1 MEQEKFLLVG
11 DKKIF
16 YSIRKSKKAKN
27 IKVAVYNTGEVL
39 LTVPFFMG
47 VKWGE
52 KFLERKREWLYKKVP
67 SSPDPVRSSEEVRK
81 DYLTHKET
89 ARKLARQRIDHF
101 NQFYNVS
108 VQRISIRNQRTR
120 WGSCSQKGNLNFN
133 YKIVK
138 LPEHLSDYII
148 VHELCHLQEMNH
160 SRRFWELVEKSVP
173 DHKERRKELKKWRE
187 VNSQQ

>member
-1 MEQEKFLLVG
+1 MTNNNNFLVIR

-27 IKVAVYNTGEVL
+27 IKVAVHNTGEVV

-52 KFLERKREWLYKKVP
+52 RFLRSKKEWLYKKVP
-67 SSPDPVRSSEEVRK
+67 SSPVPVQSREEMRK
-81 DYLTHKET
+81 DYLAHKEK
-89 ARKLARQRIDHF
+89 ARKLVRQRIDHF
-101 NQFYNVS
+101 HPFYNVS

-138 LPEHLSDYII
+138 LPEHLRDYII

-160 SRRFWELVEKSVP
+160 SKRFWELVEKVVP
-173 DHKERRKELKKWRE
+173 DHKERRRELKKWKE
-187 VNSQQ
+187 VNSK